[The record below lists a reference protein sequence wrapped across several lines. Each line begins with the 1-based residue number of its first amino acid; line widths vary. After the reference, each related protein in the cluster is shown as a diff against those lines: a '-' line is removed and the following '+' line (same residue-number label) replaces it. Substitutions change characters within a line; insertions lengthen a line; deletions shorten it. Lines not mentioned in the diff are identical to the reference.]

1 MVSAADCK
9 AFTDALRATL
19 EGEAARGGEAAGD
32 CRAILAALPAVLPPP
47 KPGPARTV
55 AVNHLDG
62 ALGRANGTP
71 MEGLARAFAPVI
83 RGSGWLSTEG
93 YRAQGMDQRFFDNYG
108 YVKYMGPGT
117 NAPDRGISAGCTM
130 LGPHIHYPAHA
141 HPARELYLVL
151 SGTAE
156 WQRGEEA
163 WAARPPGSFVVHPSM
178 AVHAMR
184 TAGEALLALY
194 FWTGDLTTESR
205 LVPGR

>member
-1 MVSAADCK
+1 MVTTSQSAV
-9 AFTDALRATL
+9 FTEALRATL
-19 EGEAARGGEAAGD
+19 EAEAARGGEAAGD
-32 CRAILAALPAVLPPP
+32 CRTILAALPKVLPPP
-47 KPGPARTV
+47 KPGPLRTV
-55 AVNHLDG
+55 AANHLDG

-71 MEGLARAFAPVI
+71 MEALARVFSPII
-83 RGSGWLSTEG
+83 RASGWLSTDG

-156 WQRGEEA
+156 WRRDVEP
-163 WAARPPGSFVVHPSM
+163 WAARAPGAFIVHPSM
-178 AVHAMR
+178 MTHAMR
-184 TAGEALLALY
+184 TGGEALLALY
-194 FWTGDLTTESR
+194 FWTGDLVTESR
-205 LVPGR
+205 LVPGG